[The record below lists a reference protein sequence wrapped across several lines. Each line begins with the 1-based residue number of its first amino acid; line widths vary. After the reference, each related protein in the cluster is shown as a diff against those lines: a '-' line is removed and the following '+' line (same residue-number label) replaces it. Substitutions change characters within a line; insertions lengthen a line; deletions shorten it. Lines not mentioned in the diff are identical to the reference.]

1 MSHPRRPARPQAVLV
16 PTEAGGLEIR
26 QLWRYLGVAGLVAG
40 CAMLSA
46 WSRVDLVETSVAL
59 DRAQADLDSAFA
71 ERERLELE
79 LAALTDPQQL
89 VPTATALSLQPAAA
103 VVDLRSS
110 TGTVEN

>member
-1 MSHPRRPARPQAVLV
+1 MAVLV
-16 PTEAGGLEIR
+16 PTETGGLEIR
-26 QLWRYLGVAGLVAG
+26 QLWRYLGVAGLVAA

-59 DRAQADLDSAFA
+59 DRAQASLNQSLS

-103 VVDLRSS
+103 VVDLRSDAA
-110 TGTVEN
+110 EN